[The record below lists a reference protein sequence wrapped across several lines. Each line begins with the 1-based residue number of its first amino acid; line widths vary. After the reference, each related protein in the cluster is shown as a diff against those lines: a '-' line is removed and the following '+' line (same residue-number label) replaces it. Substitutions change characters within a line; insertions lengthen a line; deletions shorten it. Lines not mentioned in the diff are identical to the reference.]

1 MADVCF
7 SKTEVV
13 ISQARIDIFRR
24 NLVLLIET
32 DILKSR
38 MAPNPKLEVKLR
50 RSDRHVKNL

>member
-7 SKTEVV
+7 STAEIV
-13 ISQARIDIFRR
+13 ISQLWIDILYQR

-38 MAPNPKLEVKLR
+38 TAPNPKPEV
-50 RSDRHVKNL
+50 